1 MPASERVTF
10 CLERQ
15 FVSLATV
22 SDGPPKAHGCTR
34 VPVAPHSPCSGD
46 NPAIQVPWEE
56 VVVVPNAVP
65 VKRRW
70 QSGFAALAWGTST
83 LAFVIAGACLSY
95 ATVLEV
101 DRLTRLTT
109 PTPPE
114 VAHDVIVRNAQDQAG
129 HRASFRV
136 LLFTDE
142 FRWRL
147 SSYESLEQLEEP
159 AFTPEMKNVLNRA
172 KEIIAVGASS
182 EEIVPG
188 LSGEAGRKREE
199 ARAGR
204 RAERIAM
211 WVRQAISSPIPVRK
225 LNVGHHMPTKGF
237 KETSDQRR
245 VVIILVLEREE
256 GTNVDQALRA
266 AMALESINA
275 PIFEALL
282 TRYSL
287 SANKAFTWV
296 E

>member
-1 MPASERVTF
+1 
-10 CLERQ
+10 
-15 FVSLATV
+15 
-22 SDGPPKAHGCTR
+22 
-34 VPVAPHSPCSGD
+34 
-46 NPAIQVPWEE
+46 
-56 VVVVPNAVP
+56 VVPSAVP
-65 VKRRW
+65 VKRKW
-70 QSGFAALAWGTST
+70 SAFAVST
-83 LAFVIAGACLSY
+83 LAFVMAGAGLSY
-95 ATVLEV
+95 ATVVQV

-114 VAHDVIVRNAQDQAG
+114 IAQDVIVRNARDEAG

-136 LLFTDE
+136 LLFSDE

-147 SSYESLEQLEEP
+147 SSYDALEQLAKP
-159 AFTPEMKNVLNRA
+159 SFTPEMKKVLNRA

-188 LSGEAGRKREE
+188 LTGEAGRKREE
-199 ARAGR
+199 ERAAR

-211 WVRQAISSPIPVRK
+211 WVRQALESPIPVRK

-245 VVIILVLEREE
+245 VIIILVIERED
-256 GTNVDQALRA
+256 GTNVDQALRQ
-266 AMALESINA
+266 AMALESVNA

>member
-1 MPASERVTF
+1 
-10 CLERQ
+10 
-15 FVSLATV
+15 
-22 SDGPPKAHGCTR
+22 
-34 VPVAPHSPCSGD
+34 
-46 NPAIQVPWEE
+46 
-56 VVVVPNAVP
+56 
-65 VKRRW
+65 
-70 QSGFAALAWGTST
+70 
-83 LAFVIAGACLSY
+83 
-95 ATVLEV
+95 
-101 DRLTRLTT
+101 
-109 PTPPE
+109 

-159 AFTPEMKNVLNRA
+159 SFTPEMKNVLNRA

-211 WVRQAISSPIPVRK
+211 WVRQAISSPVPVRK

-287 SANKAFTWV
+287 SANRAFTWV

>member
-1 MPASERVTF
+1 
-10 CLERQ
+10 
-15 FVSLATV
+15 
-22 SDGPPKAHGCTR
+22 
-34 VPVAPHSPCSGD
+34 
-46 NPAIQVPWEE
+46 
-56 VVVVPNAVP
+56 VVPNAVP
-65 VKRRW
+65 VQRTW
-70 QSGFAALAWGTST
+70 QKAVGAVAWGMST

-95 ATVLEV
+95 ATVIEV

-114 VAHDVIVRNAQDQAG
+114 VAHDVIVRNAKDRAG

-147 SSYESLEQLEEP
+147 SSYEALEQLEEP
-159 AFTPEMKNVLNRA
+159 DFTPEMKNVLNRA

-182 EEIVPG
+182 EEIVQG
-188 LSGEAGRKREE
+188 LSLESGRKREE
-199 ARAGR
+199 ARAAR

-211 WVRQAISSPIPVRK
+211 WVRQAISNPIPVRK
-225 LNVGHHMPTKGF
+225 LNVGHHLPTPKGF

-245 VVIILVLEREE
+245 VVIILVLERED
-256 GTNVDQALRA
+256 GTNVDEALRA
-266 AMALESINA
+266 AMALESVNA

-287 SANKAFTWV
+287 AANTAFTWV

>member
-1 MPASERVTF
+1 VEPS
-10 CLERQ
+10 
-15 FVSLATV
+15 
-22 SDGPPKAHGCTR
+22 
-34 VPVAPHSPCSGD
+34 
-46 NPAIQVPWEE
+46 
-56 VVVVPNAVP
+56 AVP
-65 VKRRW
+65 VQRRW
-70 QSGFAALAWGTST
+70 SSLFSTVAWSAST
-83 LAFVIAGACLSY
+83 LAFVVAGACLTY
-95 ATVLEV
+95 ATVQQV

-114 VAHDVIVRNAQDQAG
+114 VATDVIVRNAKDAAG

-142 FRWRL
+142 FRWRM
-147 SSYESLEQLEEP
+147 SSFDELESDNGEP
-159 AFTPEMKNVLNRA
+159 SFTPEMKAVLNRA

-188 LSGEAGRKREE
+188 LGAEEGRKREE

-204 RAERIAM
+204 RAEKIAM
-211 WVRQAISSPIPVRK
+211 WVRNALTSPISVRK
-225 LNVGHHMPTKGF
+225 LNVGHHLPTKGSR
-237 KETSDQRR
+237 ETSDQRR
-245 VVIILVLEREE
+245 VVIILVLERED
-256 GTNVDQALRA
+256 GTNVDEALRA

-287 SANKAFTWV
+287 SAAKAFTWV

>member
-1 MPASERVTF
+1 V
-10 CLERQ
+10 
-15 FVSLATV
+15 
-22 SDGPPKAHGCTR
+22 G
-34 VPVAPHSPCSGD
+34 
-46 NPAIQVPWEE
+46 
-56 VVVVPNAVP
+56 PNAVP
-65 VKRRW
+65 VKRTW
-70 QSGFAALAWGTST
+70 QSGIAALAWGAST

-95 ATVLEV
+95 ATVIEV
-101 DRLTRLTT
+101 DRLTRLST

-114 VAHDVIVRNAQDQAG
+114 VAHDVIVRNPKDNAG
-129 HRASFRV
+129 HSASFRV

-147 SSYESLEQLEEP
+147 SSYESLESQVEEP
-159 AFTPEMKNVLNRA
+159 SFTTEMKNVLNRA

-182 EEIVPG
+182 EEIVQG
-188 LSGEAGRKREE
+188 LSLEAGRSREE

-211 WVRQAISSPIPVRK
+211 WVRQSLSNPVPVRK
-225 LNVGHHMPTKGF
+225 LNVGHHMPTKGS

-245 VVIILVLEREE
+245 VIIILVLDRED
-256 GTNVDQALRA
+256 GTNVDEALRA

-275 PIFEALL
+275 PIFQALL

>member
-1 MPASERVTF
+1 MP
-10 CLERQ
+10 
-15 FVSLATV
+15 VS
-22 SDGPPKAHGCTR
+22 
-34 VPVAPHSPCSGD
+34 PHLPACGD
-46 NPAIQVPWEE
+46 NPAIQVLREE

-65 VKRRW
+65 VKRKW
-70 QSGFAALAWGTST
+70 QSAFSALAWGTST

-95 ATVLEV
+95 ATVIEV
-101 DRLTRLTT
+101 DRLTTLTT

-114 VAHDVIVRNAQDQAG
+114 VAHDVIVRNAHDEAG

-159 AFTPEMKNVLNRA
+159 SFTPEMKNVLNRA

-188 LSGEAGRKREE
+188 LSGDAGRKREE

-211 WVRQAISSPIPVRK
+211 WVRQAITNPVPVRK

>member
-1 MPASERVTF
+1 
-10 CLERQ
+10 
-15 FVSLATV
+15 
-22 SDGPPKAHGCTR
+22 
-34 VPVAPHSPCSGD
+34 
-46 NPAIQVPWEE
+46 
-56 VVVVPNAVP
+56 VVPNAVP
-65 VKRRW
+65 VQRKW
-70 QSGFAALAWGTST
+70 QSAFAAIAWGAST

-95 ATVLEV
+95 ATVIEV

-114 VAHDVIVRNAQDQAG
+114 VAHDVIVRNAKDKAG

-147 SSYESLEQLEEP
+147 SSYEALEQLEEP
-159 AFTPEMKNVLNRA
+159 SFTPEMKNVLNRA

-182 EEIVPG
+182 EEIVQG
-188 LSGEAGRKREE
+188 LSLEAGRKREE
-199 ARAGR
+199 ARAAR
-204 RAERIAM
+204 RAERIAV
-211 WVRQAISSPIPVRK
+211 WVRQSISNPIPVRK
-225 LNVGHHMPTKGF
+225 LNVGHHMPTPKGF

-245 VVIILVLEREE
+245 VVIILVLERED
-256 GTNVDQALRA
+256 GTNVDEALRA

-275 PIFEALL
+275 PVFEALL

-287 SANKAFTWV
+287 SANKAFAWV

>member
-1 MPASERVTF
+1 M
-10 CLERQ
+10 
-15 FVSLATV
+15 
-22 SDGPPKAHGCTR
+22 
-34 VPVAPHSPCSGD
+34 
-46 NPAIQVPWEE
+46 
-56 VVVVPNAVP
+56 VPNAVP
-65 VKRRW
+65 VKRKW
-70 QSGFAALAWGTST
+70 HSAFAAIAWSAST

-95 ATVLEV
+95 ATVVEV

-114 VAHDVIVRNAQDQAG
+114 VAHDVIVRNVKDEAG

-147 SSYESLEQLEEP
+147 SSYEALEQLEQP
-159 AFTPEMKNVLNRA
+159 AFTPDMKNVLNKA

-188 LSGEAGRKREE
+188 LSLEAGRKREE
-199 ARAGR
+199 ARAAR
-204 RAERIAM
+204 RAERIGM
-211 WVRQAISSPIPVRK
+211 WIRQSLSNPVPVRK
-225 LNVGHHMPTKGF
+225 LNVGHHMPTKGY

-245 VVIILVLEREE
+245 VVIILVIERED
-256 GTNVDQALRA
+256 GTNVDQALRQ
-266 AMALESINA
+266 AMALESVKA

>member
-1 MPASERVTF
+1 
-10 CLERQ
+10 
-15 FVSLATV
+15 
-22 SDGPPKAHGCTR
+22 
-34 VPVAPHSPCSGD
+34 
-46 NPAIQVPWEE
+46 
-56 VVVVPNAVP
+56 VVPSAVP
-65 VKRRW
+65 VKRKW
-70 QSGFAALAWGTST
+70 QSAFAALAWGTST
-83 LAFVIAGACLSY
+83 LAFIIAGACLSY
-95 ATVLEV
+95 ATVIEV

-109 PTPPE
+109 PTPSE
-114 VAHDVIVRNAQDQAG
+114 VAQDVIVRNVKDEAG

-147 SSYESLEQLEEP
+147 SSYEALEQLEQP
-159 AFTPEMKNVLNRA
+159 SFTPEMKNVLNKA

-182 EEIVPG
+182 EEIVQG
-188 LSGEAGRKREE
+188 LSLAAGRKREE

-211 WVRQAISSPIPVRK
+211 WVRQALSNPIPVRK

-245 VVIILVLEREE
+245 VIIILVIERED
-256 GTNVDQALRA
+256 GTNVDQALRQ

>member
-1 MPASERVTF
+1 
-10 CLERQ
+10 
-15 FVSLATV
+15 VSPGRIAETTRI
-22 SDGPPKAHGCTR
+22 CTR
-34 VPVAPHSPCSGD
+34 MPGLLQRPGSGD
-46 NPAIQVPWEE
+46 NPAHESAREE
-56 VVVVPNAVP
+56 GPVVPNAVP
-65 VKRRW
+65 VKRKW
-70 QSGFAALAWGTST
+70 HSAFAAIAWGTST

-95 ATVLEV
+95 ATVIEV

-114 VAHDVIVRNAQDQAG
+114 VAHDVFVRNAKDEAG

-147 SSYESLEQLEEP
+147 SSYESLEQLAQP
-159 AFTPEMKNVLNRA
+159 SFTPDMKNVLNRA

-182 EEIVPG
+182 EEIVQG
-188 LSGEAGRKREE
+188 LSLEAGRKREE
-199 ARAGR
+199 ARAAR

-211 WVRQAISSPIPVRK
+211 WIRQSLSNPIPVRK
-225 LNVGHHMPTKGF
+225 LNVGHHMPTKGY

-245 VVIILVLEREE
+245 VIIILVIERED
-256 GTNVDQALRA
+256 GTNVDQALRQ
-266 AMALESINA
+266 AMALESANA

>member
-1 MPASERVTF
+1 MRPS
-10 CLERQ
+10 
-15 FVSLATV
+15 
-22 SDGPPKAHGCTR
+22 
-34 VPVAPHSPCSGD
+34 
-46 NPAIQVPWEE
+46 
-56 VVVVPNAVP
+56 AVP
-65 VKRRW
+65 VKSKW
-70 QSGFAALAWGTST
+70 QSAFAAMAWGAST

-95 ATVLEV
+95 ATVIEV

-114 VAHDVIVRNAQDQAG
+114 VTQDIIVRNAQDQAG
-129 HRASFRV
+129 RRASFRV

-147 SSYESLEQLEEP
+147 SSYEALEQLEQP
-159 AFTPEMKNVLNRA
+159 TFTTEMKNVLNRA
-172 KEIIAVGASS
+172 REIIAVGASS
-182 EEIVPG
+182 EEIVQG
-188 LSGEAGRKREE
+188 LSIEAGRKREE
-199 ARAGR
+199 ARASR

-211 WVRQAISSPIPVRK
+211 WVRQAVSSPIPVRK

-245 VVIILVLEREE
+245 VVIILVLERED
-256 GTNVDQALRA
+256 GTNVDEALRA
-266 AMALESINA
+266 AMALESVKA